1 MKPPPVLLPLLLVL
15 LSAPWALDFLNKKTT
30 SMVVPPLAKTATKP
44 LSTVTETVSE
54 QYLLEH
60 TFTLEHCYCS
70 RTLNT
75 SSDSVR
81 PLLNSTTCSRDAWNR
96 GSHQKVVSF
105 SFFGS
110 INSTR
115 NEERQYFQ

>member
-1 MKPPPVLLPLLLVL
+1 MYLIPLFLQ
-15 LSAPWALDFLNKKTT
+15 ALDFLNKKTT

-54 QYLLEH
+54 QYPLEH

-75 SSDSVR
+75 RWQPLKCFALISS
-81 PLLNSTTCSRDAWNR
+81 LY
-96 GSHQKVVSF
+96 
-105 SFFGS
+105 FGAVL
-110 INSTR
+110 IL
-115 NEERQYFQ
+115 FDHC